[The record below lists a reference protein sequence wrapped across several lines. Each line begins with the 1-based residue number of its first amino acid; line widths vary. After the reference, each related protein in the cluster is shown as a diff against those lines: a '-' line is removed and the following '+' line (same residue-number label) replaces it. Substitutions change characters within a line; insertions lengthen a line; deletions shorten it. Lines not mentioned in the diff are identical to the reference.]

1 MNAGDVGQ
9 PLPETLERRDA
20 IGRDL
25 RDRLAR
31 ALHVA
36 PRDVAA
42 ISRIEAQAML
52 TAIALEHDRNPDRP

>member
-1 MNAGDVGQ
+1 MDTRDAGE
-9 PLPETLERRDA
+9 LIPETLERRDP
-20 IGRDL
+20 IGREL

-36 PRDVAA
+36 PRDVAT